1 MGDIISIN
9 EELNAKTNDLRVNA
23 LNFNLDNA
31 IDSLLLFYTGYYD
44 TLNEKESNTGY
55 CDIVAQDAINVINED
70 ILEPEDKE
78 EIKALILAS
87 FSLYKEKIRKIINEM
102 LTPIKERIANGDVIN
117 EESLRNIAEAVIKEA
132 SDCYQNLIKDLLN
145 EINMIDNNETIRDYF
160 YQDVLKKTIGVLED
174 KIYCTMEVTNNSFN
188 ESNARLEKINAT
200 NVGIVANV
208 KKVV

>member
-174 KIYCTMEVTNNSFN
+174 KIYCTMGVTNNSFN

>member
-9 EELNAKTNDLRVNA
+9 EHLSATVNDLRVNA

-55 CDIVAQDAINVINED
+55 CDIVASSAINFINEN

-87 FSLYKEKIRKIINEM
+87 FSRYKEKIRNIITEM
-102 LTPIKERIANGDVIN
+102 LTPIKERIANGDVID
-117 EESLRNIAEAVIKEA
+117 EESLRNTAEEIVKEA
-132 SDCYQNLIKDLLN
+132 SNCYQNLIKDLLN
-145 EINMIDNNETIRDYF
+145 EINITDNNETIRNYF

-174 KIYCTMEVTNNSFN
+174 KIYCTMGVTNNSFN
-188 ESNARLEKINAT
+188 ESNARIEKINAT
-200 NVGIVANV
+200 NEGIVASV
-208 KKVV
+208 KKAA

>member
-1 MGDIISIN
+1 MEDNMSIN
-9 EELNAKTNDLRVNA
+9 EKMCATVNDLRVNA

-44 TLNEKESNTGY
+44 TLNEKESDTGY
-55 CDIVAQDAINVINED
+55 CDIVANDAINVINED
-70 ILEPEDKE
+70 ISESEHKDAIRE
-78 EIKALILAS
+78 LILAS

-174 KIYCTMEVTNNSFN
+174 KIYCTMGVTNNSFN

-200 NVGIVANV
+200 NEGIVANV